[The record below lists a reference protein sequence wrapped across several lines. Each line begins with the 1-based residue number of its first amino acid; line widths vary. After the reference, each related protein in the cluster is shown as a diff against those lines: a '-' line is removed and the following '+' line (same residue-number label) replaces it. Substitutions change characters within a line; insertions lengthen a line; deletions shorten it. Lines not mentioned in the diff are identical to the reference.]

1 MMAVNE
7 RPKIRR
13 KVHYSWERRA
23 IRFALGLVL
32 ILAMPVAGQSP
43 YSQFP
48 STNNGKLGRNYP
60 DTNSQFGADPNADP
74 RRIRMLNSER
84 QKELVSD
91 TQKLLQ
97 LARELN
103 AEVSDA
109 NAAAMTD
116 AQLRKVAEIAKLA
129 RSVKEKMTFSLGGY
143 PNLKSPPTFDN
154 HFDNQ

>member
-1 MMAVNE
+1 MAVNE
-7 RPKIRR
+7 RPQIRR
-13 KVHYSWERRA
+13 KVHYGWERRA

>member
-1 MMAVNE
+1 MMAVDE
-7 RPKIRR
+7 QPQIRR
-13 KVHYSWERRA
+13 MVRVGRERRP
-23 IRFALGLVL
+23 IRFAFGLALV
-32 ILAMPVAGQSP
+32 LAMPVAGQAP
-43 YSQFP
+43 YPQFP

-60 DTNSQFGADPNADP
+60 DTNSQFGADPTTDPKRMRALNA
-74 RRIRMLNSER
+74 ER

-103 AEVSDA
+103 AEVTDA

-129 RSVKEKMTFSLGGY
+129 RSVKEKMSFTAGGY

-154 HFDNQ
+154 QQ

>member
-1 MMAVNE
+1 MVRLAV
-7 RPKIRR
+7 
-13 KVHYSWERRA
+13 
-23 IRFALGLVL
+23 GLAL
-32 ILAMPVAGQSP
+32 ILGIPMAGQSP
-43 YSQFP
+43 YPQFP

-60 DTNSQFGADPNADP
+60 DANSQFGADPNADP
-74 RRIRMLNSER
+74 KRIRQLNAER
-84 QKELVSD
+84 QRELVSD

-129 RSVKEKMTFSLGGY
+129 RSVKEKMSFSVGGS
-143 PNLKSPPTFDN
+143 PSLKGPPTFDN
-154 HFDNQ
+154 QQ

>member
-1 MMAVNE
+1 MLAVDE
-7 RPKIRR
+7 QPQIRGR
-13 KVHYSWERRA
+13 AGNGREWRA
-23 IRFALGLVL
+23 IRFAFGLALVL
-32 ILAMPVAGQSP
+32 GMPVAGQSP
-43 YSQFP
+43 YPQFP
-48 STNNGKLGRNYP
+48 STSNGKLGRNYP
-60 DTNSQFGADPNADP
+60 DTNSQFGADPTADP
-74 RRIRMLNSER
+74 KRLRVLNAER

-129 RSVKEKMTFSLGGY
+129 RSIKEKMMFTVGGY
-143 PNLKSPPTFDN
+143 PGLKGPPTFDN
-154 HFDNQ
+154 Q

>member
-1 MMAVNE
+1 MMAVDE
-7 RPKIRR
+7 QPQIRR
-13 KVHYSWERRA
+13 KVRAGRKRRA
-23 IRFALGLVL
+23 IRFAFGLALV
-32 ILAMPVAGQSP
+32 LAMPVAGQAP
-43 YSQFP
+43 YPQFP

-74 RRIRMLNSER
+74 KRIRVLNAER

-129 RSVKEKMTFSLGGY
+129 RSVKEKMSFSVGGS

-154 HFDNQ
+154 QQ

>member
-1 MMAVNE
+1 MVAVNE
-7 RPKIRR
+7 YLQVGR
-13 KVHYSWERRA
+13 KVRVSWNRRA
-23 IRFALGLVL
+23 IRFALGLLLVL
-32 ILAMPVAGQSP
+32 GMPVAGQAP
-43 YSQFP
+43 YPQFP

-60 DTNSQFGADPNADP
+60 DANPQFGADPNADP
-74 RRIRMLNSER
+74 KRIQALNAER

-103 AEVSDA
+103 AAVSDA

-129 RSVKEKMTFSLGGY
+129 RSVKEKMKFSAGGY

-154 HFDNQ
+154 P

>member
-1 MMAVNE
+1 MAVNE
-7 RPKIRR
+7 QPQIRR
-13 KVHYSWERRA
+13 KVHAGRERRA
-23 IRFALGLVL
+23 IRFAFGLVL

-43 YSQFP
+43 YPQFP

-74 RRIRMLNSER
+74 KRIRVLNAER

-109 NAAAMTD
+109 NAASMTD
-116 AQLRKVAEIAKLA
+116 AQLRKAAEIAKLA
-129 RSVKEKMTFSLGGY
+129 RSVKEKMSFSVGGY
-143 PNLKSPPTFDN
+143 PTLKGPPV
-154 HFDNQ
+154 FDNQ